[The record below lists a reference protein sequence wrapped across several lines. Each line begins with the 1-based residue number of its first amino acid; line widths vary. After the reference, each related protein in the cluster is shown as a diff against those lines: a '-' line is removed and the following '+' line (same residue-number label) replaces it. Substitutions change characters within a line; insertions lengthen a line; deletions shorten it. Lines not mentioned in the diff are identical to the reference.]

1 MTDRA
6 KPARRSHDLR
16 LALALSVTLA
26 VAAVVGQL
34 AAPAGAAST
43 DVARAATAADL
54 GWMAGCWISTG
65 ESGSQEECWVAPA
78 GGVMLG
84 VHRDV
89 SPRGTAFEFLRI
101 ADEGDGLIYFAS
113 PSGRAPT
120 PFRLVELGDRRAV
133 FANLEHDFPQRV
145 LYWIEGERLRARAD
159 GVVGGETRA
168 LDFSWESAPDGW

>member
-6 KPARRSHDLR
+6 KPARRSHH
-16 LALALSVTLA
+16 LALALAIALA
-26 VAAVVGQL
+26 VAA
-34 AAPAGAAST
+34 AAGLL
-43 DVARAATAADL
+43 VAATASAETGPAATVDHL
-54 GWMAGCWISTG
+54 AWMAGCWGATG
-65 ESGSQEECWVAPA
+65 ESGRQEECWLAPA

-89 SPRGTAFEFLRI
+89 SPRGTAFEFLRV
-101 ADEGDGLIYFAS
+101 ANEGDGLTYFAS

-145 LYWIEGERLRARAD
+145 VYWIDGARLRARVD
-159 GVVGGETRA
+159 GVVGGEMQA
-168 LDFSWESAPDGW
+168 LEFSWVPTADGW